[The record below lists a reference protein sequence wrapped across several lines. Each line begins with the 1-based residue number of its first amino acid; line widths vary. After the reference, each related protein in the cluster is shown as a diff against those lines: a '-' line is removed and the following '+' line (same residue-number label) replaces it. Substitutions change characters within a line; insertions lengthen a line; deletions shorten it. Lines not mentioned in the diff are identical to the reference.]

1 MHHRNSL
8 LDSIKPT
15 KDVLDSKGKPR
26 VQILAIDEN
35 GIGRDPKTGGIVQNI
50 DKFATPHVADTFIG
64 NRRHEVVVIP
74 QTDSLNTVFP
84 IYPNTIMGSITD
96 KTEEARISKL
106 GKYTNIL
113 VMLLKKF
120 LLLILV
126 I

>member
-1 MHHRNSL
+1 MILKVN
-8 LDSIKPT
+8 
-15 KDVLDSKGKPR
+15 PR

-96 KTEEARISKL
+96 ETKEARISKL
-106 GKYTNIL
+106 GKYTKIYW
-113 VMLLKKF
+113 
-120 LLLILV
+120 
-126 I
+126 